1 MKLYSVDL
9 NSSLKMKVK
18 VSELESLNCKLSEQL
33 DEAGKRSMMIELM
46 TNRVL
51 EESKQYTEQKMQ
63 LEQLQEDLSSALDL
77 IQQLFSSIVGYDLL
91 SEDKCSLQQ
100 APGENKFS
108 ENHVIMCATACERA
122 ADLHQRLHEV
132 RHSREGTKWL
142 SPSTLCRSPT
152 QVSMKS
158 LLSRVRT
165 FDTFDI

>member
-1 MKLYSVDL
+1 
-9 NSSLKMKVK
+9 
-18 VSELESLNCKLSEQL
+18 
-33 DEAGKRSMMIELM
+33 MIELM

-122 ADLHQRLHEV
+122 ADLHQRRARVQHL
-132 RHSREGTKWL
+132 HSRRRRRD
-142 SPSTLCRSPT
+142 PSGCH
-152 QVSMKS
+152 
-158 LLSRVRT
+158 
-165 FDTFDI
+165 D